1 MGRQQSI
8 EMSAPTN
15 TNELFCSYAALLL
28 SDCEQDVTE
37 DGINA
42 VVKAAGGSV
51 PASYAAIFAKVCAP
65 LPSQISTIAECWLCR
80 LQALSL
86 SPPSSSSHSLSAV
99 AVAAVVVVPLMPV
112 LLPQLL
118 RPRRRSLPH
127 PMTVAE
133 EAPCSPTRITKRYV
147 REVCRHCVGTDY
159 STINQLCCKKE

>member
-1 MGRQQSI
+1 MGKTQSI

-51 PASYAAIFAKVCAP
+51 PASYAAIFAKVAGIK
-65 LPSQISTIAECWLCR
+65 SVS
-80 LQALSL
+80 SL
-86 SPPSSSSHSLSAV
+86 V
-99 AVAAVVVVPLMPV
+99 E
-112 LLPQLL
+112 LL

-133 EAPCSPTRITKRYV
+133 EAPCSPTRIT
-147 REVCRHCVGTDY
+147 
-159 STINQLCCKKE
+159 